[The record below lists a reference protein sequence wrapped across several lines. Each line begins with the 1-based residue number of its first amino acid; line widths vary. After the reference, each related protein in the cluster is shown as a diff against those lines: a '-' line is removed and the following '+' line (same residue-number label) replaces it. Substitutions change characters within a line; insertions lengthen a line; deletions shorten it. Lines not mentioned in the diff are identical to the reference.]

1 MAELV
6 DAPVSGTG
14 NHLILEVQI
23 LFRVPLINMQFID
36 EADIHIKAGKG
47 GNGKVSFLRLK
58 FRPKAGPDGG
68 DGGNGGNIFFKSDGS
83 LNTLLDFRYKK
94 VFEAEN
100 GQNGKSK
107 CQKGKNGKD
116 IFINVPIG
124 TQILFKDGTLFF
136 DIIEEN
142 KEFLAARGGNGG
154 FGNVRFKSATNQ
166 APKIAYSGQE
176 GEEFDL
182 LLRLKLLSDVG
193 LIGLPNAGKST
204 FLSVVTKAKPKIA
217 DYPFTTLEPKLGM
230 VYIDDFEFV
239 IADLPGLIEGASKG
253 KGLGDRFLKHVE
265 RCSVILHLIDCNS
278 KDIVK
283 DYKIIRKELESKNYN
298 ISNKEEIIALTKID
312 SISKE
317 ELEIKK
323 NMLEKVSNKEVFIIS
338 SLSKK
343 GINELLD
350 KIGLIVKN
358 LKLAIQ

>member
-1 MAELV
+1 M
-6 DAPVSGTG
+6 
-14 NHLILEVQI
+14 
-23 LFRVPLINMQFID
+23 
-36 EADIHIKAGKG
+36 
-47 GNGKVSFLRLK
+47 
-58 FRPKAGPDGG
+58 
-68 DGGNGGNIFFKSDGS
+68 
-83 LNTLLDFRYKK
+83 
-94 VFEAEN
+94 
-100 GQNGKSK
+100 
-107 CQKGKNGKD
+107 
-116 IFINVPIG
+116 
-124 TQILFKDGTLFF
+124 
-136 DIIEEN
+136 
-142 KEFLAARGGNGG
+142 
-154 FGNVRFKSATNQ
+154 SA
-166 APKIAYSGQE
+166 
-176 GEEFDL
+176 
-182 LLRLKLLSDVG
+182 
-193 LIGLPNAGKST
+193 
-204 FLSVVTKAKPKIA
+204 VTKAKPKIA

-230 VYIDDFEFV
+230 AYIDDFEFV

-312 SISKE
+312 SIPQE

-323 NMLEKVSNKEVFIIS
+323 DILEKVSNKEVFIIS